1 MTVTLDIDMT
11 PGYLTATAPAV
22 YKWDTGILLVLHGV
36 QDTHGMLTQY
46 ILPDGMTVSRL
57 AAYSD
62 GTLITQIPDAL
73 MMYDVQTSYEIQAF
87 LTDGATEYHITI
99 PVQYRDKPTDFI
111 PSDTNQ
117 QIIKEVISQSQSLLS
132 TARTLLES
140 AKTYK
145 EQMELLNVTL
155 AIGKVETLPAGG
167 QASASLDKTNGSYT
181 LDLSIPK
188 GDKGE
193 KGDPFEY
200 SDFTSDQLDGLYTA
214 VVDKIKP
221 ETTTLPAG
229 STATAKMTK
238 KDGSYTLSLGIPQG
252 AKGDKGDSISLNV
265 GKTTTLSAGS
275 AATASMAN
283 SGNNYSISF
292 GIPQGTK
299 GDKGEKGEKFQYSD
313 FTAAQLSTM
322 YDAVAARLKQAI
334 SDGDITAYGSG
345 S

>member
-11 PGYLTATAPAV
+11 AGYLTATAPAV
-22 YKWDTGILLVLHGV
+22 YKWDTGILLVLHGI

-62 GTLITQIPDAL
+62 GSLITQIPDAL
-73 MMYDVQTSYEIQAF
+73 MMYDVKTNYEINAF
-87 LTDGATEYHITI
+87 LTDGATEYHVTI
-99 PVQYRDKPTDFI
+99 PVTYRDKPTDFI

-155 AIGKVETLPAGG
+155 AVGKVETLPAGG
-167 QASASLDKTNGSYT
+167 QASAVLDKTNGNYKINFK
-181 LDLSIPK
+181 IPK
-188 GDKGE
+188 GEKGE
-193 KGDPFEY
+193 KGDPFKY

-221 ETTTLPAG
+221 ETTTLSAG
-229 STATAKMTK
+229 SQATAKMTK
-238 KDGSYTLSLGIPQG
+238 KDGEYTLSLGIP
-252 AKGDKGDSISLNV
+252 
-265 GKTTTLSAGS
+265 
-275 AATASMAN
+275 
-283 SGNNYSISF
+283 
-292 GIPQGTK
+292 K
-299 GDKGEKGEKFQYSD
+299 GDKGEKGDSITLKVGKTMNLAAGAAATAEMTSNGNEYTLSFGIPKGIQGDKGEKGDKFQYSD
-313 FTAAQLSTM
+313 FTSTQLSTM

-334 SDGDITAYGSG
+334 SDGDITAYGS
-345 S
+345 